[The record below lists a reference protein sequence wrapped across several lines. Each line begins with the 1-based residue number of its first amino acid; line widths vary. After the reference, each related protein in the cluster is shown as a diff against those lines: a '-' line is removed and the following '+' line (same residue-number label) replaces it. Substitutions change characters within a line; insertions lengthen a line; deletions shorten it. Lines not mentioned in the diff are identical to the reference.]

1 MGIQQFKAAPSTMD
15 AITKGLSAA
24 NEVYGIQH
32 AAAANDY
39 IKQKQA
45 NDQTTFQN
53 QQDTFNRTNEDAKQN
68 ADIDSD
74 VSESKRQMAKTT
86 LGAQA
91 KILKLPGDQT
101 SSLMSMIDNMSGSQI
116 DGALKEGGPLGDLAK
131 GQLAATASANKMNGL
146 IGVKQEQLAETKN
159 QHSDDAGKA
168 FETDPIIKLSKSS
181 LNSLDKSQSILS
193 NPNKPVTSKDLNLAY
208 NDYINSVAQGGAA
221 TEGKITRELPETWE
235 QSWNELKGK
244 AGDFDD
250 LRQTPTGAKLIGML
264 NENIS
269 TVRKDMQGQISNQA
283 QNIYSNYGANTNQQV
298 QQVAKSKLQKYSPE
312 GFNKLF
318 PNEAQGETAQPSP
331 QPQNTGLPSHDDIQA
346 EIARRKAAKVKSGGP

>member
-1 MGIQQFKAAPSTMD
+1 MGIQQFKAPPSTID
-15 AITKGLSAA
+15 ALTKGLSAA

-39 IKQKQA
+39 LKQKTA
-45 NDQTTFQN
+45 NEQTTFN
-53 QQDTFNRTNEDAKQN
+53 QQQGLADITAKSAQDN
-68 ADIDSD
+68 ADPDSD
-74 VSESKRQMAKTT
+74 VSQAKQEMAKATV
-86 LGAQA
+86 GAQA
-91 KILKLPGDQT
+91 KILKLPSDQT
-101 SSLMSMIDNMSGSQI
+101 SNLLDMIDNMSGSQI
-116 DGALKEGGPLGDLAK
+116 DGSLKEGSPLGDLAK
-131 GQLAATASANKMNGL
+131 GTLAANAASNKMAGL
-146 IGVKQEQLAETKN
+146 VGIKQEQLAETKN

-168 FETDPIIKLSKSS
+168 FETDPIIKLSKTS

-250 LRQTPTGAKLIGML
+250 LRQSPTGAKLIDML
-264 NENIS
+264 NQNIS
-269 TVRKDMQGQISNQA
+269 TVRGDMQGQISNQA
-283 QNIYSNYGANTNQQV
+283 QNIYSNYGANSNPQV
-298 QQVAKSKLQKYSPE
+298 QQVAKSKLQKYSPD

-318 PNEAQGETAQPSP
+318 PDEAQNQSAQPSP

-346 EIARRKAAKVKSGGP
+346 EIARRRAAKGKNGGS